1 MEQKRGGFAS
11 SIGFIMAAVGSAVG
25 LGNIWGF
32 PFKMGANGGF
42 TFLLVYLVLAVFCG
56 FAIMVAE
63 LALGRSTG
71 KGVIQAFGTLS
82 GKYKWVGWLAML
94 SPFCLMSFY
103 CTLGGYCAQYL
114 VTNLSFLAT
123 SFDGSTGAELFALTL
138 ENQWSAVA
146 ATLIFLLVSFG
157 IVKGGIAGGIEK
169 FNKIGMP
176 ALFILLIV
184 VIVRSLTLPGAMDGV
199 SFMFSPGWSVA
210 NGYLEEAPS
219 FFAVL
224 ATAGSQMF
232 FSLSLAMGAMI
243 TYGSYLS
250 KSENLGKNAVL
261 IIIFDTIVA
270 LMAGLAVIPA
280 AIATYGKSAEL
291 GGPSLLF
298 VTLQDV
304 FNSMGST
311 VGPLFG
317 IVFYSLV
324 IVAALSSS
332 ISLLEVLTTVII
344 DRQKTKGKP
353 ENRGK
358 AALVMTIPLCIT
370 TFLVA
375 FDGLGTID
383 TWQLIPSMGCW
394 LNTFDFFAE
403 GLLMPLGALSMSI
416 LFGWVVKPD
425 FLVQENRAKGVAFK
439 AAPFFVFS
447 LKYLCPIIML
457 LVLLGQL
464 NDFLGLGLY

>member
-63 LALGRSTG
+63 LALGRKTG
-71 KGVIQAFGTLS
+71 KGVIGAFGTLS

-123 SFDGSTGAELFALTL
+123 SIDGSTGAALFDLTL
-138 ENQWSAVA
+138 ENQWNAVA
-146 ATLIFLLVSFG
+146 ATLIFLLVSFW

-169 FNKIGMP
+169 FNKVGMP

-184 VIVRSLTLPGAMDGV
+184 VIVRSLTLPGAMDGL
-199 SFMFSPGWSVA
+199 SFMFVPNWSVEH
-210 NGYLEEAPS
+210 GYLAEAPS
-219 FFAVL
+219 IFAVV

-250 KSENLGKNAVL
+250 KTENLAKNAIL
-261 IIIFDTIVA
+261 IIIFDTLVA
-270 LMAGLAVIPA
+270 LMAGVAVIPA
-280 AIATYGKSAEL
+280 AIATYGKSAQL

-298 VTLQDV
+298 ITLQDV

-311 VGPLFG
+311 IGPIFG

-324 IVAALSSS
+324 VVAALSSS
-332 ISLLEVLTTVII
+332 ISLLEVLVTVVI
-344 DRQKTKGKP
+344 DRQKAKGQP

-358 AALVMTIPLCIT
+358 AALLMTIPLCVT

-375 FDGLGTID
+375 FDGLGSND
-383 TWQLIPSMGCW
+383 VWQLLPSMGSW
-394 LNTFDFFAE
+394 LGTFDFFAE
-403 GLLMPLGALSMSI
+403 GIFMPLGALAMSI
-416 LFGWVVKPD
+416 IFGWIVKPD
-425 FLVQENRAKGVAFK
+425 FLVEEIRAKGVAFK
-439 AAPFFVFS
+439 AAPFFVFA
-447 LKYLCPIIML
+447 LKYLCPIIMI
-457 LVLLGQL
+457 LVLVGQL
-464 NDFLGLGLY
+464 NDFLALGLY